1 MAAPEQVVPEG
12 SAEHGDPVVGQGYV
26 RTVWGGLKRGADPLA
41 VYCARWTIGRKEL
54 GADLLVSIGGWG
66 VGEDEA
72 ARRAFGFRLI
82 GSGARGAAPGPKA
95 PLEPHDASAVAW
107 STKLALGKLVTKDE
121 HASEPLAA
129 DALRLAGR
137 VVADDERVRA
147 FLTRAG
153 RETRTAAELVE
164 RAYQRVNDSD
174 DVAAEVD
181 ATKALGFDPE
191 AWDAYFM
198 RGWARARGEQWD
210 DAIADLE
217 LYLQKAGKGKHAPRA
232 TKVVEMARK
241 KKAALAAAQAEAVKA
256 EAEPDAGSSTG

>member
-26 RTVWGGLKRGADPLA
+26 RTVWGGLKRGSDPLA
-41 VYCARWTIGRKEL
+41 VYCARWTIGRREL

-72 ARRAFGFRLI
+72 ARRAFGFRLT
-82 GSGARGAAPGPKA
+82 GPKS
-95 PLEPHDASAVAW
+95 PLEPHDAAAVAW

-121 HASEPLAA
+121 HAAEPLAA

-153 RETRTAAELVE
+153 RETRTAAELVD

-210 DAIADLE
+210 EAISDLE
-217 LYLQKAGKGKHAPRA
+217 LYLAKAGKGKHAPRA

-241 KKAALAAAQAEAVKA
+241 KKAALAAAQAAA
-256 EAEPDAGSSTG
+256 TAASAAEPEPGPPKN